1 MKKLLK
7 KIVILKCTLFLIEFI
22 LNPITLSSQ
31 YVGGASDGYSSA
43 INENIYH
50 EFSAPVLIQPINN
63 SIIQSLSPLFQWDG
77 DYSSDSYN
85 LQLSHSSSFTTL
97 LYDINGI
104 IENSFILTNLD
115 TSATYFWRVRAM
127 NNYGTSPWSEIW
139 NFTTFSN
146 KVKLIS
152 PLNNS
157 IQQPTDLQLSWQ
169 LLSNAIKYHIQI
181 AKNTDFLNT
190 IYENAE
196 LSDNYVKIELD
207 LNTQYYW
214 RVRAANNS
222 EVTNWSEVW
231 TFKTLNYIVRKPNLI
246 KPIDNDEISNNNILF
261 KWESQ
266 SSDVFFKFQISLD
279 NDFLFKEID
288 TIIKYNEISK
298 TLDLNTVYFW
308 RVQASDGFN
317 NSEWSDIRKFKTKS
331 NSNVND
337 FIYNK
342 DYCCI
347 YPNPASNE
355 VFLNYYLPYPMLVE
369 INIYD
374 LQGNLLLKKSEY
386 INNCGNIKTNISI
399 NNLSGGY
406 YCVLINSDYITYS
419 KIFLKE

>member
-1 MKKLLK
+1 MKKILK

-22 LNPITLSSQ
+22 FNPITLSSQ
-31 YVGGASDGYSSA
+31 YAGGTSDGYSSSV
-43 INENIYH
+43 NENIYH
-50 EFSAPVLIQPINN
+50 EFSAPVLIQPIKN

-77 DYSSDSYN
+77 DYASDSYN

-115 TSATYFWRVRAM
+115 TSTTYFWRVRAM

-139 NFTTFSN
+139 SFTTFSN

-157 IQQPTDLQLSWQ
+157 IQQPIDLQLTWQ
-169 LLSNAIKYHIQI
+169 FMGNAIKYHIQI
-181 AKNTDFLNT
+181 SKNTEFST
-190 IYENAE
+190 KIFESAE
-196 LSDNYVKIELD
+196 IRDNYVNVELD
-207 LNTQYYW
+207 MNTQYYW

-231 TFKTLNYIVRKPNLI
+231 TFKTLNYIVRKPNLL
-246 KPIDNDEISNNNILF
+246 KPINNDEISNINILF
-261 KWESQ
+261 KWENQ
-266 SSDVFFKFQISLD
+266 SSEVFYKFQISLD

-288 TIIKYNEISK
+288 TIIQYNEISK
-298 TLDLNTVYFW
+298 SLDLNTIYFW

-331 NSNVND
+331 NSNVYD
-337 FIYNK
+337 FIFNK

-355 VFLNYYLPYPMLVE
+355 VFLNYYLPYPMFVE

-386 INNCGNIKTNISI
+386 INNCGNIQTNISI

-406 YCVLINSDYITYS
+406 YFIIINSDYITYS
-419 KIFLKE
+419 NIFLKE